1 MIENYYKGY
10 YTKYYSKLNLDPE
23 IKRSLKNLVSFRDNY
38 SDDIL
43 FDIEFENY
51 ENSDK
56 LFIKYLSIRNYS
68 KFPLPDI
75 LNFGDIFELI
85 ILDHSSNS
93 SFYDSVF
100 SNINMSK
107 LNLSLV
113 NYFSLLPDNF
123 DVFSELIELSIQIPN
138 LKEFPHSI
146 QKLKK
151 LKNLMLIT
159 SFLTEIPNFLHE
171 LESKLES
178 LTIGNLNKNYE
189 KKIKNQCKN
198 LEIPEI
204 IFEYD

>member
-1 MIENYYKGY
+1 
-10 YTKYYSKLNLDPE
+10 
-23 IKRSLKNLVSFRDNY
+23 
-38 SDDIL
+38 
-43 FDIEFENY
+43 
-51 ENSDK
+51 
-56 LFIKYLSIRNYS
+56 
-68 KFPLPDI
+68 
-75 LNFGDIFELI
+75 
-85 ILDHSSNS
+85 
-93 SFYDSVF
+93 
-100 SNINMSK
+100 MSK